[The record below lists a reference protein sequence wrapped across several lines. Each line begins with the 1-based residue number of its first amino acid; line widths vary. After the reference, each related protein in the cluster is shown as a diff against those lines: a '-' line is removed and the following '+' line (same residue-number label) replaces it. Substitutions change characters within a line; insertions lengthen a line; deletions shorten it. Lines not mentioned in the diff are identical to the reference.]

1 MERTKKDIGN
11 LPAFA
16 SIGVSSNGTKWKQE
30 GMDMRQYYAGLAMQG
45 MLSDVNVQYWL
56 QEDPRYDGN
65 NFAEVVAK
73 NSVEFADALIK
84 ELSKPQ
90 P

>member
-1 MERTKKDIGN
+1 MERAKNIGK

-16 SIGVSSNGTKWKQE
+16 AIGVSANGTKWKQQ

-56 QEDPRYDGN
+56 QEDPRYYGN